1 MSLIFACKMNEAEQK
16 AFEVLQQHNNAVAK
30 SQCKLSDWKVK
41 TGKHGLYYLHESS
54 SLAFQTLG
62 AAKVAINA
70 FKHISSG
77 DKACIA
83 GREAEDLAA
92 ADEEDDSRAEVLS
105 IATSLDQV
113 LSQLHKSIDTLQAYS
128 KEKPETVTQVSQALQ
143 PKIVDMYDV
152 CSYMHVSKETIVLK
166 QSDTLLQRSTKL
178 RCQLL
183 LATCAV
189 FTQKLLHRSSY
200 TSGYRQH
207 CMYTLLQELKRTGPN
222 NPALSLLVEP
232 LLPRAWRKELDKQKL
247 LKDDIDTD
255 LYSRDIAQQDIQQAA
270 AEDGPPTVH
279 DFVVPF
285 SSELAKLAVKMKRIS
300 DILDLVPIYKRAEVE
315 AAVAGSVGG
324 LEALTKCLQDFQ
336 KKFSK
341 QEAHQDWLEA
351 LKEAVVGEG
360 YTNEKVLKDSLTTDG
375 KKAIAN
381 DSNI

>member
-1 MSLIFACKMNEAEQK
+1 MSLICDCEINEAEQK
-16 AFEVLQQHNNAVAK
+16 AFEELQEHNNAITK
-30 SQCKLSDWKVK
+30 SQRKLSDWKVK

-70 FKHISSG
+70 CRHISTG
-77 DKACIA
+77 HKACIA
-83 GREAEDLAA
+83 GREAEELPV
-92 ADEEDDSRAEVLS
+92 ADEEDDSKAEILS
-105 IATSLDQV
+105 IAMSLDQV
-113 LSQLHKSIDTLQAYS
+113 LRQLHKSIDTLQAYN
-128 KEKPETVTQVSQALQ
+128 KEKPETVTQLSQALQ

-152 CSYMHVSKETIVLK
+152 CSYMHVSKDTLVLK

-183 LATCAV
+183 QATCAV

-200 TSGYRQH
+200 TSGYRRH
-207 CMYTLLQELKRTGPN
+207 CMYTLLQELKRTGPD

-232 LLPRAWRKELDKQKL
+232 LLPRACRRELDKQKL

-255 LYSRDIAQQDIQQAA
+255 LYSRDIAEQDIQQAA
-270 AEDGPPTVH
+270 AEEGPPTVH
-279 DFVVPF
+279 DFVVPV

-315 AAVAGSVGG
+315 AGVAVSMGG
-324 LEALTKCLQDFQ
+324 LEALTKCLQDLQ
-336 KKFSK
+336 NKFAK

-351 LKEAVVGEG
+351 LKEAVVGEV
-360 YTNEKVLKDSLTTDG
+360 YTDEKGLKDSLTEDG
-375 KKAIAN
+375 KKALAN
-381 DSNI
+381 DSNV